1 MLNNEEKFDPVKYR
15 NSFNKEKYDR
25 VNIMLPKGQKEVV
38 KAYAGERGLSLNAFI
53 IGLINKEMQK

>member
-1 MLNNEEKFDPVKYR
+1 MQNNKEKFDAVKYR

-38 KAYAGERGLSLNAFI
+38 KAYAGEKGLSLNAFI
-53 IGLINKEMQK
+53 IGLINKEMQ